1 MKNSELAILIEK
13 ILVIVNYVKKLS
25 SLQQRLRDPI
35 DDSKQIYFLRLTL
48 KLNTIQKIT
57 KAYWALLR
65 IVLNNRK
72 TPIIPPLFHNNKFV
86 NDFKDKS

>member
-25 SLQQRLRDPI
+25 SLQQRLRDLI

>member
-25 SLQQRLRDPI
+25 SLQQRLRDLI

-86 NDFKDKS
+86 NDLKDKS